1 MQSTV
6 SSWCGLAESQYI
18 SLWVFGVVIFFMY
31 TPLTWVRELSFFAK
45 CFVAGVFIII
55 AAVIFTSSYAIA
67 EIHDNDGEAGAGYEP
82 INKT

>member
-1 MQSTV
+1 
-6 SSWCGLAESQYI
+6 
-18 SLWVFGVVIFFMY
+18 MY